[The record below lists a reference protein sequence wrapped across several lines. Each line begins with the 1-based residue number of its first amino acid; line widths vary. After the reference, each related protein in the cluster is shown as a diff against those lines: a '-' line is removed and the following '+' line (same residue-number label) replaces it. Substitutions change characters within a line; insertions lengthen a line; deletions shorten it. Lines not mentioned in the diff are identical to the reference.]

1 MSQSVFEDA
10 PAPYGFKAS
19 DIGAYFY
26 KIRDDTVRPRQ
37 FLGADNADGIEAI
50 LLEREGH
57 SLHEIIDGDEPL
69 RPIIDF
75 DLSQEVLD
83 TIEPKLTR
91 KEIGNLLYRAF
102 IETCH
107 EIFPEWNDKTLT
119 IASSSD
125 AKKMSLHISTTGMR
139 LPNIAKVSVFTE
151 LFREKLPVGLQKKGI
166 IDNIANVGPSKSFSL
181 RMLGS
186 PKIDKETGSHK
197 RVKKVMYPKDGSI
210 FDFMIRPPNDESEV
224 VDSPLLKVPETEV
237 KRSNDTVP
245 EVSTNGEATQA
256 DFDFVESL
264 LEENCIEGYTLS
276 FPSENIPDLFPLTR
290 NSPSQCPLCDR
301 EHTSDNAYI
310 IRKNKSFRFY
320 CHRANHERKPGTRNP
335 SKKLTINETA
345 LNREKK
351 LPSPVK
357 LEQSRISNPKDR
369 FVWWDLIRMCTTGK
383 KFSRTEVYE
392 AIQSTVAYIQKKIPI
407 WILKHKDSENGLY
420 FDMGAELK
428 LAKFEIK
435 IIEYGGE
442 SVKLKTLIDQAVIKG
457 LIVYEDYDFLPY
469 PISVSQPDS
478 DFFNLFLG
486 FLAKP
491 ATKVNKEIMDP
502 ILWHVLNVICSGDE
516 KLNEYIWNWWAY
528 LVQKPEKKPRT
539 ILVLKSTLQQCEKN
553 IITDFIGDKVLG
565 EHLHYAGSD
574 LEKMLERFNS
584 VIQARKLIVMNE
596 TGMSSGEWHRFNGH
610 LKSLITEGKV
620 SIERKGLETK
630 RLKDFAGYMVTS
642 NQDAPLKIDIGDSRE
657 ILDHPDAP
665 GVVIKYLLTCDLSN
679 WNPQE
684 IPATKMKSDI
694 MRDQLPNSNRFI
706 IDYIASWAEDKVS
719 KPSCTS
725 LYQNYLEWCDE
736 NGEKPFSDTKLRESG
751 LDDIEEFSD
760 IPQEDLPA
768 SEAIIIPTFNVLGI
782 IPRKTAPSQPEK
794 STPPRD
800 KKAEPPIASTSGT
813 SETSKTSELS
823 KPAVI
828 NKSEPSSDILDN
840 TEPKAESKPPQND
853 EPINDESKQNVVEA
867 SCKAPPSPTILSS
880 RAQRE
885 ERLRKRAVELGEDLD
900 AFVTITEK
908 DGLDSIVFRDRMET
922 DSRMCGYAKDEKEDP
937 NEYMD
942 MTVRERLIGE
952 EIIRREFEDDGITS
966 SWLDTDEEWQKN
978 ISILQENGML
988 W

>member
-1 MSQSVFEDA
+1 MDNYANQSSKTPPPPV
-10 PAPYGFKAS
+10 GFKAS

-26 KIRDDTVRPRQ
+26 KICDDTVRPRQ

-50 LLEREGH
+50 LSEREGH
-57 SLHEIIDGDEPL
+57 SVHEIIDGDEPL

-119 IASSSD
+119 IAS
-125 AKKMSLHISTTGMR
+125 M
-139 LPNIAKVSVFTE
+139 
-151 LFREKLPVGLQKKGI
+151 GLQKKGI

-197 RVKKVMYPKDGSI
+197 RVKKVMYPKDGFI
-210 FDFMIRPPNDESEV
+210 FDFMIRPPNNESEV

-245 EVSTNGEATQA
+245 KVSTNGEATQA

-264 LEENCIEGYTLS
+264 LEENYIEGYTLS

-301 EHTSDNAYI
+301 GHTSDNAYI

-320 CHRANHERKPGTRNP
+320 CHRANHERKPGTRNS

-345 LNREKK
+345 LDREKK

-457 LIVYEDYDFLPY
+457 LIIYEDYDFLPY

-486 FLAKP
+486 FLAKL
-491 ATKVNKEIMDP
+491 ATK
-502 ILWHVLNVICSGDE
+502 
-516 KLNEYIWNWWAY
+516 
-528 LVQKPEKKPRT
+528 KPEKKPRT
-539 ILVLKSTLQQCEKN
+539 ILVLKSTLQQCGKN

-574 LEKMLERFNS
+574 LEKMLGRFNS
-584 VIQARKLIVMNE
+584 IIQAQKLIVMNE

-620 SIERKGLETK
+620 SIECKDLETK

-642 NQDAPLKIDIGDSRE
+642 NQDAPLKIDIGDSRIVCFDVSARCRGNMAYFNRLGE

-665 GVVIKYLLTCDLSN
+665 G
-679 WNPQE
+679 
-684 IPATKMKSDI
+684 
-694 MRDQLPNSNRFI
+694 
-706 IDYIASWAEDKVS
+706 AEDKVS

-725 LYQNYLEWCDE
+725 LYQNYLEWCGE
-736 NGEKPFSDTKLRESG
+736 NGEKPFSDS
-751 LDDIEEFSD
+751 
-760 IPQEDLPA
+760 
-768 SEAIIIPTFNVLGI
+768 NLGKKFAHI
-782 IPRKTAPSQPEK
+782 GIDKTRSRVNRPEK

-800 KKAEPPIASTSGT
+800 KKAEPPIAFTSRT

-828 NKSEPSSDILDN
+828 NKSKPSSDILDN

-867 SCKAPPSPTILSS
+867 SCKAPPSPTILSA

-885 ERLRKRAVELGEDLD
+885 ERLRKRAVELGEDPD

-908 DGLDSIVFRDRMET
+908 DGLDSIAFRDRMET

-988 W
+988 WYNQISYILPNNNNMAGIATRYVTENELNTKMSIKELNCQMNTMNWTLELSYQMNTMNQTLELRLSDKYYELNSKIK